1 MKSKSLA
8 WLAVLAAVTGSSSLH
23 AAGPSAAMLAGT
35 CAACHGTN
43 GSSVGV
49 MPTIAGSSQ
58 DYFIETMQAFRSG
71 ERESTVMGR
80 VAKGYSDEE
89 LKAMAGYFAAQ
100 PAKPMKQD
108 FDPNLASFGKKI
120 HKESCEKCHED
131 GGKSNEDSA
140 VLAGQSMIYLGYSLD
155 DFNGGSREMPKK
167 MKKKMQAVMDEHG
180 KAGINALLHYY
191 SSQQ

>member
-1 MKSKSLA
+1 M
-8 WLAVLAAVTGSSSLH
+8 
-23 AAGPSAAMLAGT
+23 
-35 CAACHGTN
+35 
-43 GSSVGV
+43 
-49 MPTIAGSSQ
+49 
-58 DYFIETMQAFRSG
+58 
-71 ERESTVMGR
+71 
-80 VAKGYSDEE
+80 
-89 LKAMAGYFAAQ
+89 
-100 PAKPMKQD
+100 
-108 FDPNLASFGKKI
+108 
-120 HKESCEKCHED
+120 D